1 MENMK
6 LNSQELL
13 QIEGGASITASMVNA
28 IVDGFQKIFELGRAF
43 GSAIS
48 RFVKKNFC

>member
-1 MENMK
+1 MK
-6 LNSQELL
+6 LNSEELL

-43 GSAIS
+43 GSAVS
-48 RFVKKNFC
+48 RFVKRSFC